1 VQEAAR
7 GRIVEIEMTPVDAS
21 ATEIRA
27 LLARPPSPAR
37 DNRLAEIVP
46 APVLDYI
53 RAHHL
58 YR

>member
-1 VQEAAR
+1 
-7 GRIVEIEMTPVDAS
+7 MTPVDAS

-27 LLARPPSPAR
+27 LLAQPPSPAR
-37 DNRLAEIVP
+37 DSRLAEIVP

-53 RAHHL
+53 RAHQL